1 MIFKNKKIAIAAA
14 VIFVLTGIIG
24 YRVYANVAA
33 SKARAGQMSQGNK
46 VVVQVAQVGRHDIQ
60 PNMTFSAGL
69 EPVWSADVS
78 AKVDGRINTLTVTEG
93 DAVKAGAVIATLDTA
108 DLSAQVIQGQGNL
121 MAAQSNLEQAEM
133 DYQRYSVLAGQGAI
147 SAQML
152 DNARTKRDLAAGQ
165 VKAAEGGLALM
176 EEKLNNARIVVPQ
189 DGVVTKRYV
198 QSGTFTR
205 AGSPIVTVA
214 DVSTL
219 LAKATIGEA
228 QIGELQV
235 GTTVKVKLDA
245 LSGQEFTGIITHIS
259 PAAQLPARTF
269 TAEVTISNGSGAL
282 KAGMFAKVE
291 IPTRVHQN
299 VLAIPESALVMR
311 EDQKTVFVVDADNKI
326 QQRILKLG
334 YVGDG
339 WAEVLEGVIEGD
351 TIVIAGQN
359 KVKDGIEVS
368 PAKEGAS

>member
-1 MIFKNKKIAIAAA
+1 MILKNKKIALAVA
-14 VIFVLTGIIG
+14 VIFVLTAIIG

-33 SKARAGQMSQGNK
+33 NKQRAGQMSQGKK
-46 VVVQVAQVGRHDIQ
+46 VAVQVAQVGRRDIQ
-60 PNMTFSAGL
+60 PNMTFSASL

-78 AKVDGRINTLTVTEG
+78 AKVDGRINTLSVTEG
-93 DAVKAGAVIATLDTA
+93 DAVQAGAAIATLDTA

-133 DYQRYSVLAGQGAI
+133 DYQRYSALAGQGAI

-165 VKAAEGGLALM
+165 VKAAQGGLALM
-176 EEKLNNARIVVPQ
+176 QEKLNNASILVPQ
-189 DGVVTKRYV
+189 AGVVTKRYV

-228 QIGELQV
+228 QIGELHI

-245 LSGQEFTGIITHIS
+245 LNGQEFTGTITHIS

-269 TAEVTISNGSGAL
+269 TAEVTIPNGSGAL

-291 IPTRVHQN
+291 MPTQIHQGA
-299 VLAIPESALVMR
+299 LAIPESALVMR
-311 EDQKTVFVVDADNKI
+311 EDQKTVFVVGVDNII
-326 QQRILKLG
+326 QQRVLKLG

-339 WAEVLEGVIEGD
+339 WAEVFEGVNEGD

-368 PAKEGAS
+368 PTKDGAP